1 MQRLTIACPE
11 ALIPDARHLAMILG
25 YGPADADTYREPTW
39 QDAQGHRYA
48 VASTLVWGA
57 FFENATSPLTRPEWD
72 ADEIVDMDAA
82 ARAQDAVVLAD
93 PSQEG
98 VEWRASPDRILAYP
112 GDDALAA
119 LAAMGVGPVPE
130 TEEG

>member
-1 MQRLTIACPE
+1 MRLTVACPE
-11 ALIPDARHLAMILG
+11 TMIPDARHLAMVLG
-25 YGPADADTYREPTW
+25 YGPADVDTYREPGW
-39 QDAQGHRYA
+39 QDAQGNRYA

-57 FFENATSPLTRPEWD
+57 FIEIATGPLTRPEWD

-82 ARAQDAVVLAD
+82 ARAQAAVVLAD

-98 VEWRASPDRILAYP
+98 VEWLASPDRILTYP

-119 LAAMGVGPVPE
+119 LTAMGITP
-130 TEEG
+130 TNEGSST